1 MLAGDTVLAA
11 FDASADG
18 RRAISV
24 RELRGGRR
32 SSAVAVPGS
41 EGGSYPQIVRVSD
54 GSIAVVAYTLGGD
67 ARRELRL
74 ARIAV
79 SGAKE

>member
-1 MLAGDTVLAA
+1 MLAGDTGVAA

-18 RRAISV
+18 TRAISV
-24 RELRGGRR
+24 TELREGGR

-41 EGGSYPQIVRVSD
+41 EEAAIPRSSGVRQRCRGGIH
-54 GSIAVVAYTLGGD
+54 LGGD

-79 SGAKE
+79 SGARE